1 MPMIRLVDLAHARS
15 GDKGDTANIGV
26 VAYDPRDW
34 ELLRQTLTPERV
46 KAHFGKL
53 VQGPV
58 ERFELPRLHA
68 LNFLLHGA
76 LGGGGTVSLMTDA
89 QGKVLSTALLRMEL
103 EVPTEVSERVRGR
116 GRLPAEREG
125 PAPGGRPP
133 TPHATPAPGGP
144 PPSGEAGPENLLV
157 EWREGGVLRLTLN
170 RPDRRNAMNAGLVR
184 GLLAALRGAAE
195 EEGLRVIVLTG
206 AGPDFCAGA
215 DLEELRGA
223 ADAGVE
229 ESLADAHRMAELFLA
244 LRHHPVPVVAA
255 VRGRA
260 LGGGF
265 GLAAACDLVLAEEGA
280 EFGLPEVHLGF
291 VPAMVMALLRRKLG
305 EGRTLELAVFGGTL
319 DADAASRAGLVNR
332 IHPPTEFAEA
342 LEEYAS
348 RLASRPPSAVR
359 LTKRL
364 FHGLAEASLE
374 EGLARGAEMN
384 ALARMTDDCR
394 RGVEEFLARRRDR

>member
-34 ELLRQTLTPERV
+34 ELLSETLTPERV
-46 KAHFGKL
+46 KAHFGAL
-53 VQGPV
+53 VEGPV
-58 ERFELPRLHA
+58 ERFELPRLQA

-103 EVPTEVSERVRGR
+103 EVPAEVAERVRGR
-116 GRLPAEREG
+116 GRLPTER
-125 PAPGGRPP
+125 
-133 TPHATPAPGGP
+133 GGP
-144 PPSGEAGPENLLV
+144 PVADAPLKSDAPPKSHAPLRSDGTGTEDLLV

-170 RPDRRNAMNAGLVR
+170 RPDRRNALNTGLVR
-184 GLLAALRGAAE
+184 ALLAGLRGAVE

-215 DLEELRGA
+215 DLEELRRTA
-223 ADAGVE
+223 AAGVE

-305 EGRTLELAVFGGTL
+305 EGRTLELAILGEML
-319 DADAASRAGLVNR
+319 EADAAARAGFVNR
-332 IHPPTEFAEA
+332 IYPRAAFADA
-342 LEEYAS
+342 VGEYAS
-348 RLASRPPSAVR
+348 RLASRPSSAVR

-364 FHGLAEASLE
+364 FHGLDQASLE
-374 EGLARGAEMN
+374 EGLARGAELN